1 MGKYRWTG
9 IRVIKEMEQNSNK
22 EEYFVTVEEVY
33 QKIKQLRQKKE
44 EIKEYGT
51 KQEVVYEIEEEKE
64 QTDEILLFVSERS
77 IEMVKGYCNI
87 EQLPK
92 ELKNVCV
99 EIAMLLYENE
109 NYGEEQKSTRL
120 KSITE
125 GNVSVSYQNEASSWR
140 EQKNILMKTF
150 SEELDKFRKM
160 KW

>member
-51 KQEVVYEIEEEKE
+51 KQEVVYEIEE

-99 EIAMLLYENE
+99 EIAMLLYDNE
-109 NYGEEQKSTRL
+109 NYGEEQKSARL